1 MASAT
6 LEMIIDLVGVNKA
19 ARGFKK
25 VSSGLKLF
33 NDEAEEGSKKA
44 KKFGSSLSGLQKTA
58 IAGGALIAGKALF
71 DFSKEAVNAATSA
84 DEAAAA
90 FGTTFG
96 TAAQRA
102 TEFLE
107 DFANKAGLTVG
118 EAQQLTATLGAV
130 AQGIGF
136 TQEESAD
143 LSIELTKIAADV
155 ASFSNITAG
164 AEPVLQAFRSALV
177 GEREALKTYGIAITE
192 AEVQTKAF
200 EQTGKF
206 SADMLTR
213 QEKAFA
219 TLALIQEKAA
229 VQIGDLDR
237 TLLSFANQSRIVG
250 AELRELREDIGKELI
265 PALEILLPKF
275 RELVEDIAPSLIEG
289 FGNAATTVI
298 DLVLALDR
306 FNDMDEGL
314 LFLIKNFR
322 ELAEEQRAIN
332 EAFAFANRL
341 TTEKIVAEALLNT
354 EKRKSRNESNLQR
367 VAFEKLDTQ
376 LQKKSIPL
384 LKSYIDLVGM
394 LTGEDEDLTG
404 AEDELTD
411 AKNRV
416 TEAQRR
422 EALATAEERLQKKEL
437 QAQIQELLFF
447 QEKGI
452 DVSEELAVAQEKL
465 RLVEFELT
473 RESEELRTAK
483 KDLADIEKELSA
495 VVDETT
501 DSFAGQVEQ
510 FIKLN
515 EQADIFNQLNAD
527 EDFMDLV
534 KANKELNPFIAANLG
549 VLSDIAELQGLNE
562 RAREF
567 DNFARAAERLADA
580 QERLTNIPRIEFTPP
595 DFTPDPGDIP
605 LDPALQKAL
614 DQAQN
619 GNGNGGTGNGD
630 INLDLTVEVAGEEVD
645 RVFRST
651 LQRLENANGFITNF

>member
-177 GEREALKTYGIAITE
+177 GEREALKTYGAITE

-465 RLVEFELT
+465 KLVEFELT

-483 KDLADIEKELSA
+483 KDLADIEKELAA

-501 DSFAGQVEQ
+501 DSFEKQVEE
-510 FIKLN
+510 FVKLN
-515 EQADIFNQLNAD
+515 EAADAFNQLNSD
-527 EDFMDLV
+527 EDFMDLLR
-534 KANKELNPFIAANLG
+534 ANKQLNPFIAANLD
-549 VLSDIAELQGLNE
+549 VLSKIASLQGLDQ
-562 RAREF
+562 RARELGR
-567 DNFARAAERLADA
+567 FADAAERLAA
-580 QERLTNIPRIEFTPP
+580 
-595 DFTPDPGDIP
+595 
-605 LDPALQKAL
+605 
-614 DQAQN
+614 AQN
-619 GNGNGGTGNGD
+619 AGSSGVPRVSVSSPSPSTAFVPNTATQLADARLSSIANNID
-630 INLDLTVEVAGEEVD
+630 VKVQIGEEEFDAAVETSSQRSQD
-645 RVFRST
+645 RSAFFS
-651 LQRLENANGFITNF
+651 RLVAAGAE